1 MFWVTLTVLCL
12 FCYSVGVYF
21 FQLYAVQ
28 VHSKQ
33 FTISADDRAYTHA
46 YSEFHT
52 SSTYVPCSESRES
65 VDDFDF

>member
-1 MFWVTLTVLCL
+1 
-12 FCYSVGVYF
+12 VYF